1 SSVTHRGHGG
11 DAGTPADKG
20 GDTAKKAAA
29 APGAATGGANAPETN
44 SAAEKTGTELAETG
58 GDSATPVIAIAGAA
72 VLAIGAASV
81 FAMGRRRGATGG
93 R

>member
-1 SSVTHRGHGG
+1 
-11 DAGTPADKG
+11 
-20 GDTAKKAAA
+20 
-29 APGAATGGANAPETN
+29 NAPETN

-72 VLAIGAASV
+72 ALAAGATAVLAL
-81 FAMGRRRGATGG
+81 GRRRSSAGN

>member
-1 SSVTHRGHGG
+1 
-11 DAGTPADKG
+11 
-20 GDTAKKAAA
+20 
-29 APGAATGGANAPETN
+29 NAPETN